1 VQDWQSN
8 YHEMELSYVFAS
20 PFTGV
25 GIDSGAP
32 EGNTGVGI
40 DSGAPEGNTGV
51 GIDSGAP
58 EGYADVDQRLSRLI
72 MRLWTNFAKYG

>member
-1 VQDWQSN
+1 MCACVQDWQSN

-20 PFTGV
+20 PF
-25 GIDSGAP
+25 
-32 EGNTGVGI
+32 TGVGI

>member
-20 PFTGV
+20 PF
-25 GIDSGAP
+25 
-32 EGNTGVGI
+32 TGVGI